1 MATSRGAR
9 RNPPSLSQK
18 SCVRLGHALLN
29 GLGLI
34 IKLWIF
40 VVDRF
45 LASVF
50 WSARHVKRLTTTM
63 WHSEALSFIWTWI
76 FRLITVAA
84 FSYLIY
90 DRFYEFEA
98 KISSPVLNDQSPA
111 VFLITITN
119 ISHLFSV
126 DNVVWTCRTIHL
138 KTAHEVTIDTSSVT
152 NGVREQL
159 LPGQHLTVDC
169 NAAIIGRG
177 VNFVNFPQ
185 GDKIVEGD
193 RVVRVVYDVDIR
205 LFSLHL
211 FSVHVSPP
219 PTRLTWFAEGTTAQW
234 IIGDFAK

>member
-1 MATSRGAR
+1 MATSRSAR
-9 RNPPSLSQK
+9 RNPPSLPKK

-40 VVDRF
+40 IVDSS

-50 WSARHVKRLTTTM
+50 WSARNVKRLTTAM
-63 WHSEALSFIWTWI
+63 WHSEALSFFWTWI
-76 FRLITVAA
+76 FRIITVAGFA
-84 FSYLIY
+84 YLIY
-90 DRFYEFEA
+90 DRFYETEA
-98 KISSPVLNDQSPA
+98 IISSPVLNDQSPA

-126 DNVVWTCRTIHL
+126 DNVMWSCGTIHL
-138 KTAHEVTIDTSSVT
+138 KTTHGNTLDTMLFT

-169 NAAIIGRG
+169 NAAILGRG
-177 VNFVNFPQ
+177 VNYVNFPQ
-185 GDKIVEGD
+185 DDKIVEGD

-211 FSVHVSPP
+211 FSLPVSPP
-219 PTRLTWFAEGTTAQW
+219 PTRLTWFAEGTTSQW